1 MNFCVVWHEL
11 EVVICGVHLSFDS
24 CKKNMIAETICM
36 TNDGFSTCN
45 PIFFAFFV
53 PLVFVVSCC
62 RCTLLSLSSLLGISN

>member
-36 TNDGFSTCN
+36 TNDGFSACI
-45 PIFFAFFV
+45 PLFFAVFV
-53 PLVFVVSCC
+53 PLLFGVSCC
-62 RCTLLSLSSLLGISN
+62 SCTLLSLSSLLGISN